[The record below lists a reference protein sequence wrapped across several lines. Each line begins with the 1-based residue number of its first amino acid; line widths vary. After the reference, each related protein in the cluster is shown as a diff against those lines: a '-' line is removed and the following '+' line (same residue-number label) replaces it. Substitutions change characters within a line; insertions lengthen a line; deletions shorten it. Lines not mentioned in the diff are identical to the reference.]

1 MPTKEAVPK
10 SKATGLKALE
20 LDDTLG
26 EAHNSLAFY
35 LNGYDCNFVAADGNS
50 CER

>member
-20 LDDTLG
+20 LG

-35 LNGYDCNFVAADGNS
+35 LDGYDCNFVAADGNS